1 MSPDNQLESRVRQ
14 RLADLLDAD
23 LMRTMR
29 PPHGVDFSSNDYLQL
44 STHAAVVAAFS
55 AGVTA
60 EGAGSTGS
68 RLLRGERE
76 AFDALERHFAAFVGA
91 ERALFFSS
99 GFLANLAVLSTVPE
113 AGDVIFSDALNHASL
128 IDGVRMSKASRV
140 VFAHNDP
147 ADLERLI
154 AATPCAGQR
163 FVVVESLFSMDGDEA
178 PLAEY
183 ARICHD
189 TGSTLIVD
197 EAHAVGL
204 FGERGSGLVEESG
217 INRAALITVS
227 PAGKALGV
235 GGALVAGPAW
245 AIDYLIQRART
256 FVFSTAAPPAVAH
269 ALIAA
274 VDVIHSEPWRRAL
287 LLERA
292 SRLRARLADLGVTL
306 AQGRSHI
313 IPVHI
318 GPNDTAMAVATTLQH
333 EGFDVRAVRPPT
345 VPVGTSRLRVSVNI
359 GVDDSTLERFA
370 VRLASALKEAGI
382 CSAASS

>member
-1 MSPDNQLESRVRQ
+1 MSPDNHLESRVRQ
-14 RLADLLDAD
+14 RLADLHDAD
-23 LMRTMR
+23 LTRTMR
-29 PPHGVDFSSNDYLQL
+29 PPHGVDLSSNDYLQL

-76 AFDALERHFAAFVGA
+76 AFEALERRFAAFVGA
-91 ERALFFSS
+91 ERSLFFSS
-99 GFLANLAVLSTVPE
+99 GFLANLAVLSTLSE

-147 ADLERLI
+147 ADLARLI
-154 AATPCAGQR
+154 AATPCEGQR

-183 ARICHD
+183 ARICRD
-189 TGSTLIVD
+189 TGTTLMVD

-217 INRAALITVS
+217 IGREGVISIS

-269 ALIAA
+269 ALIASI
-274 VDVIHSEPWRRAL
+274 DVIHSEPWRRTL

-292 SRLRARLADLGVTL
+292 GRLRARLVDLGVNL
-306 AQGRSHI
+306 APGRSHI
-313 IPVHI
+313 IPVQI
-318 GPNDTAMAVATTLQH
+318 GPNDAAMAVASALQH
-333 EGFDVRAVRPPT
+333 DGFDVRAIRPPT

-359 GVDDSTLERFA
+359 GMDEATLERFA
-370 VRLASALKEAGI
+370 VRLAAALKEAGV
-382 CSAASS
+382 CSAVSS